1 MALWLGLRSWLDGGI
16 MVRTVVM
23 IVSVRGWGGVRV
35 VHPGHVKVTV
45 VMTVMGKVY

>member
-1 MALWLGLRSWLDGGI
+1 

-23 IVSVRGWGGVRV
+23 IACVKGWGGVRV

-45 VMTVMGKVY
+45 RVVVMGEVY